1 MNMKIVVT
9 ICVFILMIGCLFS
22 ASAGTITDNF
32 NDGKIDDWKVFS
44 GVWTAKDGVIHQT
57 EMGGPKVIVWNT
69 PGELK
74 DFTISVKAM
83 GLSADADWGLAFRA
97 NDVNNHYSWQYVNGG
112 LMFVSYVGGARVET
126 NLQAQGAVVNK
137 WQEFKVVSKGASYDL
152 YWEGNLIK
160 NFENKSLTTGLV
172 GLFVWDLVDFDDFT
186 VTADTIKGLAVSPS
200 GNLATAWG
208 SIKAE

>member
-1 MNMKIVVT
+1 MNIKIVTT
-9 ICVFILMIGCLFS
+9 ICVFVLMIGCVFT

-44 GVWTAKDGVIHQT
+44 GAWSAKDGVIHQT

-69 PGELK
+69 PGDLK
-74 DFTISVKAM
+74 EFTITVKAM
-83 GLSADADWGLAFRA
+83 GLSADADWGVAFRA
-97 NDVNNHYSWQYVNGG
+97 TDVNNHYSWQYCNSA
-112 LMFVSYVGGARVET
+112 LEFVSYVGGTRAET
-126 NLQAQGAVVNK
+126 NLQGQGAVVNK
-137 WQEFKVVSKGASYDL
+137 WQEFKVVSKGTSYDL
-152 YWEGNLIK
+152 YWEGNMIK

-186 VTADTIKGLAVSPS
+186 VTADSIKGLAVSPS
-200 GNLATAWG
+200 GNLAAAWG